1 MRCNMSKQKC
11 AFGQPCDAKAKSRF
25 NFRTKEAIMF
35 YILISPFIAM
45 LILMKLFPFI
55 WGVIMSFTNFT
66 GFNYDN
72 LKFIGFNNYVRV
84 LTDNFA
90 IQSLQATAV
99 IGLITVP
106 MGLFISFAL
115 ALLLNSKKK
124 GVGIF
129 PYDLLLS
136 INHTRSGNWSDVAH
150 SVQQRWR
157 SFQRV
162 ARLLRD
168 HSNQLA
174 GPGVVPRIADHLHGV
189 VGRRR
194 YLDIFGRIK
203 GYSE

>member
-1 MRCNMSKQKC
+1 MSSNVRSDN
-11 AFGQPCDAKAKSRF
+11 PPPKSRF

-99 IGLITVP
+99 IGRLMLIENGDRRELPAHITDCEP
-106 MGLFISFAL
+106 RPSF
-115 ALLLNSKKK
+115 
-124 GVGIF
+124 
-129 PYDLLLS
+129 
-136 INHTRSGNWSDVAH
+136 
-150 SVQQRWR
+150 
-157 SFQRV
+157 
-162 ARLLRD
+162 
-168 HSNQLA
+168 
-174 GPGVVPRIADHLHGV
+174 
-189 VGRRR
+189 RRP
-194 YLDIFGRIK
+194 
-203 GYSE
+203 